1 MKIPGPSLPP
11 SLTLVT
17 ALCAAACSSST
28 APDPALRAF
37 VGVYALASVD
47 GTPLPVLQLD
57 YSTTRQYLV
66 ADTIR
71 ADGIGH
77 FSRTT
82 VTRTDSVGRPYSS
95 FYRESS
101 ASAYNVRADT
111 IHFVYTCPPGAACV
125 PPPIGWLSAD
135 GGFTLAD
142 DFATGY
148 NFISRYYRVP

>member
-1 MKIPGPSLPP
+1 MIPAPALRRSGFL
-11 SLTLVT
+11 LI
-17 ALCAAACSSST
+17 ALCAVACSSAT
-28 APDPALRAF
+28 GPDPSLRAF
-37 VGVYALASVD
+37 LGVYALASVD
-47 GTPLPVLQLD
+47 GSPVPVIQHD

-142 DFATGY
+142 DFTTGY